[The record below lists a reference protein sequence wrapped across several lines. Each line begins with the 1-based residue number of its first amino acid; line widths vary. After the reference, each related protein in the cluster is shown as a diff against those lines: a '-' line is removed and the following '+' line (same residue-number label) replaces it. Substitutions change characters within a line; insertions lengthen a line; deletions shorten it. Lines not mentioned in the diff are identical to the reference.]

1 MTVCFTTLSL
11 CLILVSL
18 SLCSEAHES
27 LVSSTT
33 SGLRL
38 DLIHRDFSPLS
49 PFYNPLATHSERLEN
64 VIRRSNSRLARH
76 FKPKCIS
83 PSKSPC
89 LIESTLRQV
98 EGDYLMKLLIGT
110 PPVEILVT
118 ADTGSDLTWIQCKP
132 CKRCFQHINPLFNQR
147 ASSSYKTLKCT
158 SNQCK
163 AFEGFTAKCTQKH
176 NRCRYNVTYGDGSYS
191 HGHLATETLTF
202 GKTSIEKYVFGCG
215 HNNRGLFSNSSSG
228 VIGLGRGAL
237 SIVSQLEES
246 IRGRFSYCLV
256 PFSQNETSTI
266 HFGENAQ
273 VSLSRAV
280 IVGNKSFEVP
290 VEKPGG
296 SVQSGNIMLDSGSSM
311 TYLPK
316 GEFYDSIVSAI
327 KEAMS
332 EVETIDDPG
341 RTFHFCYKTK
351 PDIKA
356 PRIGFQF
363 KDAAVLE
370 IPESNIFVEVS
381 DGVTCFTVAPTHW
394 PFPLPIFGSALQWNF
409 VVSCDLRKK
418 MVSFQATDCSK
429 KV

>member
-1 MTVCFTTLSL
+1 MISPSAMTVCFTTLSL

-280 IVGNKSFEVP
+280 STPFFHTP
-290 VEKPGG
+290 
-296 SVQSGNIMLDSGSSM
+296 
-311 TYLPK
+311 Y
-316 GEFYDSIVSAI
+316 
-327 KEAMS
+327 
-332 EVETIDDPG
+332 ETL
-341 RTFHFCYKTK
+341 
-351 PDIKA
+351 
-356 PRIGFQF
+356 QF
-363 KDAAVLE
+363 T
-370 IPESNIFVEVS
+370 S
-381 DGVTCFTVAPTHW
+381 
-394 PFPLPIFGSALQWNF
+394 
-409 VVSCDLRKK
+409 
-418 MVSFQATDCSK
+418 
-429 KV
+429 